1 MRFLPY
7 IVLAIATVIT
17 LGVTAADNYIE
28 YKNEQPILSL
38 SLIPT
43 IGDEIHHFRYGKTH
57 TYNGLTL
64 YVEAGHMTNGYSYE
78 TGYKYKTGNWTI
90 KGKYEG
96 KDSGINKSKLQTE
109 VRYTFNK

>member
-1 MRFLPY
+1 MKL
-7 IVLAIATVIT
+7 ILLAIATVIT
-17 LGVTAADNYIE
+17 LGASSADLYIE
-28 YKNEQPILSL
+28 YKNEQPILSM

-43 IGDEIHHFRYGKTH
+43 IGDEIHHFRLGTTK

-64 YVEAGHMTNGYSYE
+64 YLEGGGMTDGYSYE

-96 KDSGINKSKLQTE
+96 KDSGVNKSKLQTE